1 GKRPGCDDPENKP
14 TYNGR
19 LDERQLEWLRKDLA
33 KVPRNK
39 LVVIAS
45 HIGLVNY
52 ADEGSPVHQVDQV
65 REVYDLLKGRK
76 AVAVSGHSHSI
87 ENMKTGDLAKGW
99 SDLFGLK
106 GLPFPH
112 ITAGAISGDWYSG
125 QMTEDGYPIAVGRDG
140 GRPGV
145 VTLEIEGNR
154 FRERYT
160 VTGQSD
166 RFQTQLG
173 LNTPTYRDWYEARQ
187 EWNANPE
194 GPAPELGDP
203 HVVSRDDL
211 AGTTWLTTNFWMGST
226 GSRVKVSIDGGP
238 ARWA

>member
-1 GKRPGCDDPENKP
+1 
-14 TYNGR
+14 
-19 LDERQLEWLRKDLA
+19 
-33 KVPRNK
+33 
-39 LVVIAS
+39 
-45 HIGLVNY
+45 
-52 ADEGSPVHQVDQV
+52 
-65 REVYDLLKGRK
+65 
-76 AVAVSGHSHSI
+76 
-87 ENMKTGDLAKGW
+87 
-99 SDLFGLK
+99 
-106 GLPFPH
+106 
-112 ITAGAISGDWYSG
+112 
-125 QMTEDGYPIAVGRDG
+125 MTEDGYPIAVGRDG

-238 ARWA
+238 ARWATRTQQMRGEDQNVGPEWSDPHAVAQQLVHGGSVADRSMHLWRFALPEDLAVGTHRAEVTAIDSYGRKFTDALTFEVVEQR